1 MKEVNLLTLIGIS
14 IAALKLAEKYRDILD
29 KKDVSDVSLSYL
41 ALSVF
46 GSLIWLYTQVR
57 QGDNIG
63 ASFASMSIALE
74 VYIMSIIIQREL
86 MFTHTKSYDLHDQD

>member
-1 MKEVNLLTLIGIS
+1 MKGINTLTLIAIS
-14 IAALKLAEKYRDILD
+14 ITALKIAEKYRDILD

-41 ALSVF
+41 CMSIF

-57 QGDNIG
+57 EGDTIG

-74 VYIMSIIIQREL
+74 LYIMSIIIQREFR
-86 MFTHTKSYDLHDQD
+86 FTHTKPYDLHGQD